1 MNGKGRKL
9 FRSAVGILTSVMMM
23 GAYTTTAMASGIGVI
38 DAKDMLDIHA
48 EANRASAVVGQV
60 MDDGHVA
67 ILAKYNDWVQIQA
80 GEIAGWVPAENL
92 VETEISNEEAVAANE
107 QVIAERTGATASEDE
122 FFAEEEVQQ
131 DETAALQA
139 EASEAVQ
146 NEIEEVQTAEEA
158 ARLEAEAQA
167 KAAEEAARLEAEAQA
182 KAAEKAARLEAEA
195 QAKAAEEAARL
206 EAEAQAKAAEKAARL
221 EAEAQA
227 KAAEEAARLEAE
239 AQAKAAEKAA
249 RLEAEAQAKAAAEE
263 AARAEAEA
271 KAAAE
276 AQAAEEAARLA
287 AEAQAKAAAE
297 EAARIAAE
305 AQQAALAAQ
314 AAQTAAI
321 SAEELKLLAN
331 IIYCEAG
338 SESYVGKVA
347 VGNVIM
353 NRVKSASQPNTITE
367 VVYAKGQFSPV
378 RNGSLQRALSSDK
391 ADAACYQAAIEALAG
406 AQPVGGKLFFR
417 RNNGRSGQVIG
428 HHVFY

>member
-48 EANRASAVVGQV
+48 EANTASAVIGQV
-60 MDDGHVA
+60 MEDGHVA

-139 EASEAVQ
+139 EASKAAQ
-146 NEIEEVQTAEEA
+146 NEIEEVQAAEEAARIEAEAQAKAAAEEAAQLEAEAQAKAAAEEA

-182 KAAEKAARLEAEA
+182 KAAEEAAQLEAEA
-195 QAKAAEEAARL
+195 QAK
-206 EAEAQAKAAEKAARL
+206 
-221 EAEAQA
+221 
-227 KAAEEAARLEAE
+227 
-239 AQAKAAEKAA
+239 
-249 RLEAEAQAKAAAEE
+249 
-263 AARAEAEA
+263 
-271 KAAAE
+271 
-276 AQAAEEAARLA
+276 AAEEAARLA

>member
-1 MNGKGRKL
+1 MEVRMNGKGRKL

-48 EANRASAVVGQV
+48 EANTASAVIGQV
-60 MDDGHVA
+60 MEDGHVA

-107 QVIAERTGATASEDE
+107 QVIAERTGETASEDE

-139 EASEAVQ
+139 EASEAAQ
-146 NEIEEVQTAEEA
+146 NEIEEVQAAEEA
-158 ARLEAEAQA
+158 ARIEAEAQAKAAAEEAARIEAEAQA
-167 KAAEEAARLEAEAQA
+167 KAAEEAAQ
-182 KAAEKAARLEAEA
+182 
-195 QAKAAEEAARL
+195 
-206 EAEAQAKAAEKAARL
+206 
-221 EAEAQA
+221 
-227 KAAEEAARLEAE
+227 
-239 AQAKAAEKAA
+239 
-249 RLEAEAQAKAAAEE
+249 LEAEAQAKAAAEE
-263 AARAEAEA
+263 AARIE
-271 KAAAE
+271 
-276 AQAAEEAARLA
+276 

-297 EAARIAAE
+297 EAARIEAE

-314 AAQTAAI
+314 TAQTAAI

>member
-38 DAKDMLDIHA
+38 DAKDMLGIHA
-48 EANRASAVVGQV
+48 EANRASVVVGQV
-60 MDDGHVA
+60 MEDGHVA
-67 ILAKYNDWVQIQA
+67 ILAKYNGWVQIQA

-92 VETEISNEEAVAANE
+92 VETEISNEEAVAANV
-107 QVIAERTGATASEDE
+107 QVIAERTGAAASEDE

-139 EASEAVQ
+139 EASEAAQ
-146 NEIEEVQTAEEA
+146 NEIEEVQ
-158 ARLEAEAQA
+158 
-167 KAAEEAARLEAEAQA
+167 
-182 KAAEKAARLEAEA
+182 
-195 QAKAAEEAARL
+195 
-206 EAEAQAKAAEKAARL
+206 
-221 EAEAQA
+221 
-227 KAAEEAARLEAE
+227 
-239 AQAKAAEKAA
+239 
-249 RLEAEAQAKAAAEE
+249 AAEE

-276 AQAAEEAARLA
+276 AQAAEEAARAEAEAKAA
-287 AEAQAKAAAE
+287 AEAQAAEEAARAEAEAKAAAEAQAAEEAARIEAEAQAKAAE

-367 VVYAKGQFSPV
+367 VVYARGQFSPV

-391 ADAACYQAAIEALAG
+391 ADATCYQAAIEALAG
-406 AQPVGGKLFFR
+406 AQPVGEKLFFR

>member
-1 MNGKGRKL
+1 MEVRMNGKGRKL

-48 EANRASAVVGQV
+48 EANTASAVIGQV
-60 MDDGHVA
+60 MEDGHVA

-139 EASEAVQ
+139 EASEAAQ
-146 NEIEEVQTAEEA
+146 NEIEEVQAAEEAAQLEAEAQAKAAEEA

-182 KAAEKAARLEAEA
+182 KAA
-195 QAKAAEEAARL
+195 AEEAARL
-206 EAEAQAKAAEKAARL
+206 EAEAQ
-221 EAEAQA
+221 
-227 KAAEEAARLEAE
+227 
-239 AQAKAAEKAA
+239 
-249 RLEAEAQAKAAAEE
+249 
-263 AARAEAEA
+263 
-271 KAAAE
+271 
-276 AQAAEEAARLA
+276 
-287 AEAQAKAAAE
+287 
-297 EAARIAAE
+297 
-305 AQQAALAAQ
+305 QAAL

>member
-1 MNGKGRKL
+1 
-9 FRSAVGILTSVMMM
+9 MM

-48 EANRASAVVGQV
+48 EANTASAVIGQV
-60 MDDGHVA
+60 MEDGHVA

-139 EASEAVQ
+139 EASEAAQ
-146 NEIEEVQTAEEA
+146 NEIEEVQ
-158 ARLEAEAQA
+158 
-167 KAAEEAARLEAEAQA
+167 AAEEAARI
-182 KAAEKAARLEAEA
+182 
-195 QAKAAEEAARL
+195 
-206 EAEAQAKAAEKAARL
+206 
-221 EAEAQA
+221 
-227 KAAEEAARLEAE
+227 
-239 AQAKAAEKAA
+239 
-249 RLEAEAQAKAAAEE
+249 EAEAQAKAAAEE
-263 AARAEAEA
+263 AAQLA
-271 KAAAE
+271 
-276 AQAAEEAARLA
+276 AQAH
-287 AEAQAKAAAE
+287 AKAAE
-297 EAARIAAE
+297 EAARIEAE

>member
-167 KAAEEAARLEAEAQA
+167 KAAAEEAAQ
-182 KAAEKAARLEAEA
+182 LEAEA

-206 EAEAQAKAAEKAARL
+206 EAEAQAKAAAEEAARLEAEAQAKAAAEEAAQL

-239 AQAKAAEKAA
+239 AQAKAA
-249 RLEAEAQAKAAAEE
+249 
-263 AARAEAEA
+263 
-271 KAAAE
+271 
-276 AQAAEEAARLA
+276 AEEAARL
-287 AEAQAKAAAE
+287 E
-297 EAARIAAE
+297 AE

-314 AAQTAAI
+314 TAAI
-321 SAEELKLLAN
+321 STEELKLLAN

>member
-48 EANRASAVVGQV
+48 EANTASAVIGQV
-60 MDDGHVA
+60 MEDGHVA

-139 EASEAVQ
+139 EASEAAQ
-146 NEIEEVQTAEEA
+146 NEIEEVQAAEEA
-158 ARLEAEAQA
+158 ARIEAEAQAKAAAEEAARIEAEAQA
-167 KAAEEAARLEAEAQA
+167 KAAEEAARL
-182 KAAEKAARLEAEA
+182 
-195 QAKAAEEAARL
+195 
-206 EAEAQAKAAEKAARL
+206 
-221 EAEAQA
+221 
-227 KAAEEAARLEAE
+227 
-239 AQAKAAEKAA
+239 
-249 RLEAEAQAKAAAEE
+249 
-263 AARAEAEA
+263 
-271 KAAAE
+271 
-276 AQAAEEAARLA
+276 
-287 AEAQAKAAAE
+287 
-297 EAARIAAE
+297 AAE

-314 AAQTAAI
+314 TAAI
-321 SAEELKLLAN
+321 STEQLKLLAN

>member
-48 EANRASAVVGQV
+48 EANTASAVIGQV
-60 MDDGHVA
+60 MEDGHVA

-107 QVIAERTGATASEDE
+107 QVIAERTGETASEDE

-139 EASEAVQ
+139 EASEAAQ
-146 NEIEEVQTAEEA
+146 NEIEEVQ
-158 ARLEAEAQA
+158 
-167 KAAEEAARLEAEAQA
+167 AAEEAARI
-182 KAAEKAARLEAEA
+182 
-195 QAKAAEEAARL
+195 
-206 EAEAQAKAAEKAARL
+206 
-221 EAEAQA
+221 
-227 KAAEEAARLEAE
+227 
-239 AQAKAAEKAA
+239 
-249 RLEAEAQAKAAAEE
+249 EAEAQAKAAAEE
-263 AARAEAEA
+263 AARIE
-271 KAAAE
+271 
-276 AQAAEEAARLA
+276 
-287 AEAQAKAAAE
+287 AEAQAKAAE

-305 AQQAALAAQ
+305 SQQAALAAQ

-321 SAEELKLLAN
+321 SSEELKLLAN

>member
-1 MNGKGRKL
+1 MEVRMNGKGRKL

-48 EANRASAVVGQV
+48 EANAASAVVGQV
-60 MDDGHVA
+60 MEDGHVA

-139 EASEAVQ
+139 EASEAAQ
-146 NEIEEVQTAEEA
+146 NEIEEVQTAEEAARLEAEAQAKAAAEEAAQLEAEAQAKAAAEEAAQLEAEAQAKAAEEA

-182 KAAEKAARLEAEA
+182 KAA
-195 QAKAAEEAARL
+195 AEEAARL
-206 EAEAQAKAAEKAARL
+206 EAEAQ
-221 EAEAQA
+221 
-227 KAAEEAARLEAE
+227 
-239 AQAKAAEKAA
+239 
-249 RLEAEAQAKAAAEE
+249 
-263 AARAEAEA
+263 
-271 KAAAE
+271 
-276 AQAAEEAARLA
+276 
-287 AEAQAKAAAE
+287 
-297 EAARIAAE
+297 
-305 AQQAALAAQ
+305 QAAL

>member
-48 EANRASAVVGQV
+48 EANTASAVIGQV
-60 MDDGHVA
+60 MEDGHVA

-139 EASEAVQ
+139 EASEAAQ
-146 NEIEEVQTAEEA
+146 NEIEEVQAAEEA
-158 ARLEAEAQA
+158 ARIEAEAQAKAAAEEAAQLEAEAQA
-167 KAAEEAARLEAEAQA
+167 KAAAEEAARLEAEAQA
-182 KAAEKAARLEAEA
+182 KAA
-195 QAKAAEEAARL
+195 AEET
-206 EAEAQAKAAEKAARL
+206 
-221 EAEAQA
+221 
-227 KAAEEAARLEAE
+227 
-239 AQAKAAEKAA
+239 A

-263 AARAEAEA
+263 AARIEAEA
-271 KAAAE
+271 QAK
-276 AQAAEEAARLA
+276 AAEEAARLA
-287 AEAQAKAAAE
+287 AEAQ
-297 EAARIAAE
+297 
-305 AQQAALAAQ
+305 QAAL

-321 SAEELKLLAN
+321 STEELKLLAN

-406 AQPVGGKLFFR
+406 AQPVGDKLFFR

>member
-48 EANRASAVVGQV
+48 EANTASAVIGQV
-60 MDDGHVA
+60 MEDGHVA

-139 EASEAVQ
+139 EASEAAQ

-167 KAAEEAARLEAEAQA
+167 KAAEEAARLEAETQA
-182 KAAEKAARLEAEA
+182 KAAEEAARLEAAA

-206 EAEAQAKAAEKAARL
+206 EAEAQAKAA
-221 EAEAQA
+221 
-227 KAAEEAARLEAE
+227 AEEAARLEAE
-239 AQAKAAEKAA
+239 AQ
-249 RLEAEAQAKAAAEE
+249 
-263 AARAEAEA
+263 
-271 KAAAE
+271 
-276 AQAAEEAARLA
+276 
-287 AEAQAKAAAE
+287 
-297 EAARIAAE
+297 
-305 AQQAALAAQ
+305 QAAL

>member
-48 EANRASAVVGQV
+48 EANTASAVIGQV
-60 MDDGHVA
+60 MEDGHVA

-139 EASEAVQ
+139 EASEAAQ
-146 NEIEEVQTAEEA
+146 NEIEEVQ
-158 ARLEAEAQA
+158 
-167 KAAEEAARLEAEAQA
+167 AAEEAARLEAEAQA
-182 KAAEKAARLEAEA
+182 KAA
-195 QAKAAEEAARL
+195 AEET
-206 EAEAQAKAAEKAARL
+206 
-221 EAEAQA
+221 
-227 KAAEEAARLEAE
+227 
-239 AQAKAAEKAA
+239 A

-263 AARAEAEA
+263 AARIEAEA
-271 KAAAE
+271 QAK
-276 AQAAEEAARLA
+276 AAEEAARL
-287 AEAQAKAAAE
+287 
-297 EAARIAAE
+297 AAE

>member
-48 EANRASAVVGQV
+48 EANTASAVIGQV

-107 QVIAERTGATASEDE
+107 QVIAERTGETASEDE

-139 EASEAVQ
+139 EASEAAQ
-146 NEIEEVQTAEEA
+146 NEIEEVQAAEEA
-158 ARLEAEAQA
+158 ARIEAEAQAKAAAEEAARIEAEAQAKAAAEEAARIEAEAQA

-182 KAAEKAARLEAEA
+182 KAA
-195 QAKAAEEAARL
+195 
-206 EAEAQAKAAEKAARL
+206 
-221 EAEAQA
+221 
-227 KAAEEAARLEAE
+227 
-239 AQAKAAEKAA
+239 
-249 RLEAEAQAKAAAEE
+249 
-263 AARAEAEA
+263 
-271 KAAAE
+271 
-276 AQAAEEAARLA
+276 
-287 AEAQAKAAAE
+287 AE
-297 EAARIAAE
+297 EAARIEAE

-406 AQPVGGKLFFR
+406 AQPVGDKLFFR

>member
-48 EANRASAVVGQV
+48 EANTASAVIGQV
-60 MDDGHVA
+60 MEDGHVA

-139 EASEAVQ
+139 EASEAAQ

-167 KAAEEAARLEAEAQA
+167 KAA
-182 KAAEKAARLEAEA
+182 
-195 QAKAAEEAARL
+195 AEEAARL
-206 EAEAQAKAAEKAARL
+206 EAEVQAKAAAEKAARL
-221 EAEAQA
+221 E
-227 KAAEEAARLEAE
+227 
-239 AQAKAAEKAA
+239 
-249 RLEAEAQAKAAAEE
+249 
-263 AARAEAEA
+263 
-271 KAAAE
+271 
-276 AQAAEEAARLA
+276 

>member
-48 EANRASAVVGQV
+48 EANTASAVIGQV
-60 MDDGHVA
+60 MEDGHVA

-107 QVIAERTGATASEDE
+107 QVIAERTGETASEDE

-139 EASEAVQ
+139 EASEAAQ
-146 NEIEEVQTAEEA
+146 NEIEEVQAAEEA
-158 ARLEAEAQA
+158 ARIEAEAQAKAAAEEAARIEAEAQA

-182 KAAEKAARLEAEA
+182 KAA
-195 QAKAAEEAARL
+195 
-206 EAEAQAKAAEKAARL
+206 
-221 EAEAQA
+221 
-227 KAAEEAARLEAE
+227 
-239 AQAKAAEKAA
+239 
-249 RLEAEAQAKAAAEE
+249 
-263 AARAEAEA
+263 
-271 KAAAE
+271 
-276 AQAAEEAARLA
+276 
-287 AEAQAKAAAE
+287 AE
-297 EAARIAAE
+297 EAARIEAE
-305 AQQAALAAQ
+305 AQQAAL

-406 AQPVGGKLFFR
+406 AQPVGDKLFFR

>member
-1 MNGKGRKL
+1 MEVRMNGKGRKL

-48 EANRASAVVGQV
+48 EANTASAVIGQV
-60 MDDGHVA
+60 MEDGHVA

-139 EASEAVQ
+139 EASEAAQ
-146 NEIEEVQTAEEA
+146 NEIEEVQTAEEAARIEAEAQAKAAAEEA

-182 KAAEKAARLEAEA
+182 KAAEEAAQLEAEA
-195 QAKAAEEAARL
+195 QAK
-206 EAEAQAKAAEKAARL
+206 
-221 EAEAQA
+221 
-227 KAAEEAARLEAE
+227 
-239 AQAKAAEKAA
+239 
-249 RLEAEAQAKAAAEE
+249 
-263 AARAEAEA
+263 
-271 KAAAE
+271 
-276 AQAAEEAARLA
+276 AAEEAARLA

>member
-48 EANRASAVVGQV
+48 EANTASAVIGQV
-60 MDDGHVA
+60 MEDGHVA

-107 QVIAERTGATASEDE
+107 QVIAERTGETASEDE

-139 EASEAVQ
+139 EASEAAQ
-146 NEIEEVQTAEEA
+146 NEIEEVQ
-158 ARLEAEAQA
+158 
-167 KAAEEAARLEAEAQA
+167 AAEEAARI
-182 KAAEKAARLEAEA
+182 
-195 QAKAAEEAARL
+195 
-206 EAEAQAKAAEKAARL
+206 
-221 EAEAQA
+221 
-227 KAAEEAARLEAE
+227 
-239 AQAKAAEKAA
+239 
-249 RLEAEAQAKAAAEE
+249 EAEAQAKAAAEE
-263 AARAEAEA
+263 AARLE
-271 KAAAE
+271 
-276 AQAAEEAARLA
+276 
-287 AEAQAKAAAE
+287 
-297 EAARIAAE
+297 AE
-305 AQQAALAAQ
+305 AQQAAL

>member
-1 MNGKGRKL
+1 MEVRMNGKGRKL

-48 EANRASAVVGQV
+48 EANTASAVIGQV
-60 MDDGHVA
+60 MEDGHVA

-107 QVIAERTGATASEDE
+107 QVIAERTGETASEDE

-139 EASEAVQ
+139 EASEAAQ
-146 NEIEEVQTAEEA
+146 NEIEEVQAAEEA
-158 ARLEAEAQA
+158 ARIEAEAQAKAAAEEAARIEAEAQAKAAAEEAARIEAEAQA
-167 KAAEEAARLEAEAQA
+167 KAAEEAARLEAEAQ
-182 KAAEKAARLEAEA
+182 
-195 QAKAAEEAARL
+195 
-206 EAEAQAKAAEKAARL
+206 
-221 EAEAQA
+221 
-227 KAAEEAARLEAE
+227 
-239 AQAKAAEKAA
+239 
-249 RLEAEAQAKAAAEE
+249 
-263 AARAEAEA
+263 
-271 KAAAE
+271 
-276 AQAAEEAARLA
+276 
-287 AEAQAKAAAE
+287 
-297 EAARIAAE
+297 
-305 AQQAALAAQ
+305 QAALAAQ
-314 AAQTAAI
+314 TAQTAAI

-406 AQPVGGKLFFR
+406 AQPVGDKLFFR

>member
-48 EANRASAVVGQV
+48 EANTASAVVGQV
-60 MDDGHVA
+60 MEDGHVA

-139 EASEAVQ
+139 EASEAAQ
-146 NEIEEVQTAEEA
+146 NEIEEVQAAEEAARLEAEAQAKAAAEEAARLEAEAQAKAAAEEA

-182 KAAEKAARLEAEA
+182 KAAE
-195 QAKAAEEAARL
+195 EAAQL
-206 EAEAQAKAAEKAARL
+206 E
-221 EAEAQA
+221 
-227 KAAEEAARLEAE
+227 
-239 AQAKAAEKAA
+239 
-249 RLEAEAQAKAAAEE
+249 
-263 AARAEAEA
+263 
-271 KAAAE
+271 
-276 AQAAEEAARLA
+276 
-287 AEAQAKAAAE
+287 
-297 EAARIAAE
+297 AE

-367 VVYAKGQFSPV
+367 VIYAKGQFSPV

-391 ADAACYQAAIEALAG
+391 ADAACYQAAIEALSG
-406 AQPVGGKLFFR
+406 AQPVGDKLFFR

>member
-1 MNGKGRKL
+1 
-9 FRSAVGILTSVMMM
+9 MM

-48 EANRASAVVGQV
+48 EANTASAVIGQV
-60 MDDGHVA
+60 MEDGHVA

-107 QVIAERTGATASEDE
+107 QVIAERTGETASEDE

-139 EASEAVQ
+139 EASEAAQ
-146 NEIEEVQTAEEA
+146 NEIEEVQAAEEA
-158 ARLEAEAQA
+158 ARIEAEAQAKAAAEEAAQLAAQAQAKAAEEAARIEAEAQA
-167 KAAEEAARLEAEAQA
+167 KAAEEAARIE
-182 KAAEKAARLEAEA
+182 
-195 QAKAAEEAARL
+195 
-206 EAEAQAKAAEKAARL
+206 
-221 EAEAQA
+221 
-227 KAAEEAARLEAE
+227 
-239 AQAKAAEKAA
+239 
-249 RLEAEAQAKAAAEE
+249 
-263 AARAEAEA
+263 
-271 KAAAE
+271 
-276 AQAAEEAARLA
+276 
-287 AEAQAKAAAE
+287 
-297 EAARIAAE
+297 AE

>member
-48 EANRASAVVGQV
+48 EANTASAVIGQV
-60 MDDGHVA
+60 MEDGHVA

-139 EASEAVQ
+139 EASEAAQ
-146 NEIEEVQTAEEA
+146 NEIEEVQ
-158 ARLEAEAQA
+158 
-167 KAAEEAARLEAEAQA
+167 AAEE
-182 KAAEKAARLEAEA
+182 
-195 QAKAAEEAARL
+195 
-206 EAEAQAKAAEKAARL
+206 
-221 EAEAQA
+221 
-227 KAAEEAARLEAE
+227 
-239 AQAKAAEKAA
+239 AA

-263 AARAEAEA
+263 AARIEAEAQA

-276 AQAAEEAARLA
+276 EAARIEAEAQAKAAEEAARLE

>member
-1 MNGKGRKL
+1 MEVRMNGKGRKL

-48 EANRASAVVGQV
+48 EANTASAVIGQV
-60 MDDGHVA
+60 MEDGHVA

-139 EASEAVQ
+139 EASEAAQ

-167 KAAEEAARLEAEAQA
+167 KAAAEE
-182 KAAEKAARLEAEA
+182 AARLEAEA
-195 QAKAAEEAARL
+195 QAKAAEEAARI
-206 EAEAQAKAAEKAARL
+206 EAEAQAKAAAEEAARI

-227 KAAEEAARLEAE
+227 KAAEEAARL
-239 AQAKAAEKAA
+239 
-249 RLEAEAQAKAAAEE
+249 
-263 AARAEAEA
+263 
-271 KAAAE
+271 
-276 AQAAEEAARLA
+276 
-287 AEAQAKAAAE
+287 
-297 EAARIAAE
+297 AAE

-428 HHVFY
+428 NHVFY

>member
-48 EANRASAVVGQV
+48 EANTASAVIGQV
-60 MDDGHVA
+60 MEDGHVA

-107 QVIAERTGATASEDE
+107 QVIAERTGETASEDE

-139 EASEAVQ
+139 EASEAAQ
-146 NEIEEVQTAEEA
+146 NEIEEVQ
-158 ARLEAEAQA
+158 
-167 KAAEEAARLEAEAQA
+167 AAEEAARI
-182 KAAEKAARLEAEA
+182 
-195 QAKAAEEAARL
+195 
-206 EAEAQAKAAEKAARL
+206 
-221 EAEAQA
+221 
-227 KAAEEAARLEAE
+227 
-239 AQAKAAEKAA
+239 
-249 RLEAEAQAKAAAEE
+249 EAEAQAKAAAEE
-263 AARAEAEA
+263 AARIE
-271 KAAAE
+271 
-276 AQAAEEAARLA
+276 

-297 EAARIAAE
+297 EAARIEAEAQAKAAAEEAARIEAEAQAKAAAEEAAQLEAEAQAKAAVEEAARIEAE

-314 AAQTAAI
+314 TAQTAAI

>member
-48 EANRASAVVGQV
+48 EANTASAVIGQV
-60 MDDGHVA
+60 MEDGHVA

-139 EASEAVQ
+139 EASKAAQ
-146 NEIEEVQTAEEA
+146 NEIEEVQAAEEA
-158 ARLEAEAQA
+158 ARIEAEAQAKAAAEEAAQLEAEAQAKAAAEEAAQLEAEAQA

-182 KAAEKAARLEAEA
+182 KAA
-195 QAKAAEEAARL
+195 AEEAARL
-206 EAEAQAKAAEKAARL
+206 EAEAQ
-221 EAEAQA
+221 
-227 KAAEEAARLEAE
+227 
-239 AQAKAAEKAA
+239 
-249 RLEAEAQAKAAAEE
+249 
-263 AARAEAEA
+263 
-271 KAAAE
+271 
-276 AQAAEEAARLA
+276 
-287 AEAQAKAAAE
+287 
-297 EAARIAAE
+297 
-305 AQQAALAAQ
+305 QAAL

-378 RNGSLQRALSSDK
+378 RNGSLQRALSRDK

>member
-1 MNGKGRKL
+1 MEVRMNGKGRKL

-48 EANRASAVVGQV
+48 EANTASAVIGQV
-60 MDDGHVA
+60 MEDGHVA

-107 QVIAERTGATASEDE
+107 QVIAERTGETASEDE

-139 EASEAVQ
+139 EASEAAQ
-146 NEIEEVQTAEEA
+146 NEIEEVQAAEEA
-158 ARLEAEAQA
+158 ARIEAEAQAKAAAEEAAQLAAQAQAKAAEEAARIEAEAQA
-167 KAAEEAARLEAEAQA
+167 KAAEEAARIE
-182 KAAEKAARLEAEA
+182 
-195 QAKAAEEAARL
+195 
-206 EAEAQAKAAEKAARL
+206 
-221 EAEAQA
+221 
-227 KAAEEAARLEAE
+227 
-239 AQAKAAEKAA
+239 
-249 RLEAEAQAKAAAEE
+249 
-263 AARAEAEA
+263 
-271 KAAAE
+271 
-276 AQAAEEAARLA
+276 
-287 AEAQAKAAAE
+287 
-297 EAARIAAE
+297 AE

>member
-48 EANRASAVVGQV
+48 EANTASAVVGQV
-60 MDDGHVA
+60 MEDGHVA

-139 EASEAVQ
+139 EASEAAQ

-167 KAAEEAARLEAEAQA
+167 KAAAEEAARIEAEAQAKAAAEEAARLAAEAQAKAAEEAAQLEAEAQA
-182 KAAEKAARLEAEA
+182 KAAEEAARLAAEA

-206 EAEAQAKAAEKAARL
+206 EAEAQ
-221 EAEAQA
+221 
-227 KAAEEAARLEAE
+227 
-239 AQAKAAEKAA
+239 
-249 RLEAEAQAKAAAEE
+249 
-263 AARAEAEA
+263 
-271 KAAAE
+271 
-276 AQAAEEAARLA
+276 
-287 AEAQAKAAAE
+287 
-297 EAARIAAE
+297 
-305 AQQAALAAQ
+305 QAAL

>member
-1 MNGKGRKL
+1 M

-48 EANRASAVVGQV
+48 EANTASAVIGQV
-60 MDDGHVA
+60 MEDGHVA

-139 EASEAVQ
+139 EASEAAQ
-146 NEIEEVQTAEEA
+146 NEIEEVQAAEEAARIEAEAQAKAAAEEAAQLEAEAQAKAAAEEAAQLEAEAQAKAAEEA

-182 KAAEKAARLEAEA
+182 KAA
-195 QAKAAEEAARL
+195 AEEAARL
-206 EAEAQAKAAEKAARL
+206 EAEAQ
-221 EAEAQA
+221 
-227 KAAEEAARLEAE
+227 
-239 AQAKAAEKAA
+239 
-249 RLEAEAQAKAAAEE
+249 
-263 AARAEAEA
+263 
-271 KAAAE
+271 
-276 AQAAEEAARLA
+276 
-287 AEAQAKAAAE
+287 
-297 EAARIAAE
+297 
-305 AQQAALAAQ
+305 QAAL

>member
-48 EANRASAVVGQV
+48 EANTASAVIGQV
-60 MDDGHVA
+60 MEDGHVA

-139 EASEAVQ
+139 EASEAAQ
-146 NEIEEVQTAEEA
+146 NEIEEVQATEEA
-158 ARLEAEAQA
+158 ARI
-167 KAAEEAARLEAEAQA
+167 
-182 KAAEKAARLEAEA
+182 
-195 QAKAAEEAARL
+195 
-206 EAEAQAKAAEKAARL
+206 
-221 EAEAQA
+221 
-227 KAAEEAARLEAE
+227 
-239 AQAKAAEKAA
+239 
-249 RLEAEAQAKAAAEE
+249 EAEAQAKAAAEE
-263 AARAEAEA
+263 AA
-271 KAAAE
+271 
-276 AQAAEEAARLA
+276 QLA
-287 AEAQAKAAAE
+287 AQAQAKAAAE

>member
-48 EANRASAVVGQV
+48 EANTASAVVGQV

-67 ILAKYNDWVQIQA
+67 ILTKYNDWVQIQA

-139 EASEAVQ
+139 EASEAAQ

-167 KAAEEAARLEAEAQA
+167 KAA
-182 KAAEKAARLEAEA
+182 
-195 QAKAAEEAARL
+195 AEEAA
-206 EAEAQAKAAEKAARL
+206 Q
-221 EAEAQA
+221 
-227 KAAEEAARLEAE
+227 
-239 AQAKAAEKAA
+239 
-249 RLEAEAQAKAAAEE
+249 LEAEAQAKAAAEE
-263 AARAEAEA
+263 AARLEAEVQA
-271 KAAAE
+271 KA
-276 AQAAEEAARLA
+276 AAEEAARLE

>member
-48 EANRASAVVGQV
+48 EANTASAVIGQV
-60 MDDGHVA
+60 MEDGHVA

-139 EASEAVQ
+139 EASEAAQ
-146 NEIEEVQTAEEA
+146 NEIEEVQAAEEA
-158 ARLEAEAQA
+158 ARIEAEAQA
-167 KAAEEAARLEAEAQA
+167 KEAAEEAARIE
-182 KAAEKAARLEAEA
+182 
-195 QAKAAEEAARL
+195 
-206 EAEAQAKAAEKAARL
+206 
-221 EAEAQA
+221 
-227 KAAEEAARLEAE
+227 
-239 AQAKAAEKAA
+239 
-249 RLEAEAQAKAAAEE
+249 
-263 AARAEAEA
+263 
-271 KAAAE
+271 
-276 AQAAEEAARLA
+276 

-305 AQQAALAAQ
+305 AQQASLAAQ

>member
-1 MNGKGRKL
+1 MEVRMNGKGRKL

-48 EANRASAVVGQV
+48 EANTASAVVGQV

-139 EASEAVQ
+139 EASEAAQ

-167 KAAEEAARLEAEAQA
+167 KAAAEEAAQLEAEAQA
-182 KAAEKAARLEAEA
+182 KAAAEEAARLEAEVQAKTAAEEAARLEAEA

-206 EAEAQAKAAEKAARL
+206 E
-221 EAEAQA
+221 
-227 KAAEEAARLEAE
+227 
-239 AQAKAAEKAA
+239 
-249 RLEAEAQAKAAAEE
+249 
-263 AARAEAEA
+263 
-271 KAAAE
+271 
-276 AQAAEEAARLA
+276 

>member
-48 EANRASAVVGQV
+48 EANTASAVVGQV
-60 MDDGHVA
+60 MEDGHVA

-139 EASEAVQ
+139 EASEAAQ
-146 NEIEEVQTAEEA
+146 NEIEEVQAAEEA
-158 ARLEAEAQA
+158 ARIEAEAQA
-167 KAAEEAARLEAEAQA
+167 KAAEEAAQLE
-182 KAAEKAARLEAEA
+182 
-195 QAKAAEEAARL
+195 
-206 EAEAQAKAAEKAARL
+206 
-221 EAEAQA
+221 
-227 KAAEEAARLEAE
+227 
-239 AQAKAAEKAA
+239 
-249 RLEAEAQAKAAAEE
+249 
-263 AARAEAEA
+263 
-271 KAAAE
+271 
-276 AQAAEEAARLA
+276 

>member
-48 EANRASAVVGQV
+48 EANAASAVVGQV
-60 MDDGHVA
+60 MEDGHVA

-139 EASEAVQ
+139 EASEAAQ
-146 NEIEEVQTAEEA
+146 NEIEEVQAAEEAARLEAEAQAKAAAEEAARLEAEAQAKAAAEEA

-182 KAAEKAARLEAEA
+182 KAAE
-195 QAKAAEEAARL
+195 EAAQL
-206 EAEAQAKAAEKAARL
+206 E
-221 EAEAQA
+221 
-227 KAAEEAARLEAE
+227 
-239 AQAKAAEKAA
+239 
-249 RLEAEAQAKAAAEE
+249 
-263 AARAEAEA
+263 
-271 KAAAE
+271 
-276 AQAAEEAARLA
+276 
-287 AEAQAKAAAE
+287 
-297 EAARIAAE
+297 AE

-314 AAQTAAI
+314 AAQTAAV

>member
-48 EANRASAVVGQV
+48 EANTASAVIGQV
-60 MDDGHVA
+60 MEDGHVA

-107 QVIAERTGATASEDE
+107 QVIAERTGETASEDE

-139 EASEAVQ
+139 EASEAAQ
-146 NEIEEVQTAEEA
+146 NEIEEVQAAEEA
-158 ARLEAEAQA
+158 ARIEAEAQAKAAAEEAARIEAEAQA
-167 KAAEEAARLEAEAQA
+167 KAAEEAAQ
-182 KAAEKAARLEAEA
+182 
-195 QAKAAEEAARL
+195 
-206 EAEAQAKAAEKAARL
+206 
-221 EAEAQA
+221 
-227 KAAEEAARLEAE
+227 
-239 AQAKAAEKAA
+239 
-249 RLEAEAQAKAAAEE
+249 LEAEAQAKAAAEE
-263 AARAEAEA
+263 AARIEAEA
-271 KAAAE
+271 
-276 AQAAEEAARLA
+276 QV
-287 AEAQAKAAAE
+287 KAAAE
-297 EAARIAAE
+297 EAARIEAE

-314 AAQTAAI
+314 TAQTAAI

>member
-48 EANRASAVVGQV
+48 EANTASAVVGQV
-60 MDDGHVA
+60 MEDGHVA

-139 EASEAVQ
+139 EASEAAQ
-146 NEIEEVQTAEEA
+146 NEIEEVQ
-158 ARLEAEAQA
+158 
-167 KAAEEAARLEAEAQA
+167 AAEEAARLE
-182 KAAEKAARLEAEA
+182 
-195 QAKAAEEAARL
+195 
-206 EAEAQAKAAEKAARL
+206 
-221 EAEAQA
+221 
-227 KAAEEAARLEAE
+227 
-239 AQAKAAEKAA
+239 
-249 RLEAEAQAKAAAEE
+249 
-263 AARAEAEA
+263 
-271 KAAAE
+271 
-276 AQAAEEAARLA
+276 
-287 AEAQAKAAAE
+287 
-297 EAARIAAE
+297 AE

-391 ADAACYQAAIEALAG
+391 ADAACYQAAIEALSG
-406 AQPVGGKLFFR
+406 AQPVGDKLFFR

>member
-48 EANRASAVVGQV
+48 EANTASAVIGQV
-60 MDDGHVA
+60 MEDGHVA

-107 QVIAERTGATASEDE
+107 QVIAERTGETASEDE

-139 EASEAVQ
+139 EASEAAQ
-146 NEIEEVQTAEEA
+146 NEIEEVQ
-158 ARLEAEAQA
+158 
-167 KAAEEAARLEAEAQA
+167 
-182 KAAEKAARLEAEA
+182 
-195 QAKAAEEAARL
+195 
-206 EAEAQAKAAEKAARL
+206 
-221 EAEAQA
+221 
-227 KAAEEAARLEAE
+227 
-239 AQAKAAEKAA
+239 
-249 RLEAEAQAKAAAEE
+249 
-263 AARAEAEA
+263 
-271 KAAAE
+271 
-276 AQAAEEAARLA
+276 
-287 AEAQAKAAAE
+287 AAE
-297 EAARIAAE
+297 EAARIEAE

-314 AAQTAAI
+314 TAQTAAI

>member
-48 EANRASAVVGQV
+48 EANTASAVVGQV
-60 MDDGHVA
+60 MEDGHVA

-139 EASEAVQ
+139 EASEAAQ
-146 NEIEEVQTAEEA
+146 NEIEEVQAAEEAARIEAEAQAKAAAEEAAQLEAEAQAKAAAEEAAQLEAEAQAKAAEEA

-182 KAAEKAARLEAEA
+182 KAA
-195 QAKAAEEAARL
+195 AEEAARL
-206 EAEAQAKAAEKAARL
+206 EAEAQ
-221 EAEAQA
+221 
-227 KAAEEAARLEAE
+227 
-239 AQAKAAEKAA
+239 
-249 RLEAEAQAKAAAEE
+249 
-263 AARAEAEA
+263 
-271 KAAAE
+271 
-276 AQAAEEAARLA
+276 
-287 AEAQAKAAAE
+287 
-297 EAARIAAE
+297 
-305 AQQAALAAQ
+305 QAAL

>member
-48 EANRASAVVGQV
+48 EANTASAVVGQV
-60 MDDGHVA
+60 MEDGHVA

-139 EASEAVQ
+139 EASEAAQ

-158 ARLEAEAQA
+158 ARIEAEAQA
-167 KAAEEAARLEAEAQA
+167 KADEEAARI
-182 KAAEKAARLEAEA
+182 
-195 QAKAAEEAARL
+195 
-206 EAEAQAKAAEKAARL
+206 
-221 EAEAQA
+221 
-227 KAAEEAARLEAE
+227 
-239 AQAKAAEKAA
+239 
-249 RLEAEAQAKAAAEE
+249 EAEAQAKAAAEE
-263 AARAEAEA
+263 AARIE
-271 KAAAE
+271 
-276 AQAAEEAARLA
+276 
-287 AEAQAKAAAE
+287 
-297 EAARIAAE
+297 AE

-314 AAQTAAI
+314 TAAV

-406 AQPVGGKLFFR
+406 AQPVGG
-417 RNNGRSGQVIG
+417 NNGRSGQVIG

>member
-48 EANRASAVVGQV
+48 EANTASAVIGQV
-60 MDDGHVA
+60 MEDGHVA

-139 EASEAVQ
+139 EASEAAQ
-146 NEIEEVQTAEEA
+146 NEIEEVQAAEEA
-158 ARLEAEAQA
+158 ARIEAEAQAKAAAEEAAQLEAEAQAKAAAEEAAQLEAEAQA
-167 KAAEEAARLEAEAQA
+167 KAAEEAARL
-182 KAAEKAARLEAEA
+182 
-195 QAKAAEEAARL
+195 
-206 EAEAQAKAAEKAARL
+206 
-221 EAEAQA
+221 
-227 KAAEEAARLEAE
+227 
-239 AQAKAAEKAA
+239 
-249 RLEAEAQAKAAAEE
+249 
-263 AARAEAEA
+263 
-271 KAAAE
+271 
-276 AQAAEEAARLA
+276 
-287 AEAQAKAAAE
+287 
-297 EAARIAAE
+297 AAE

-314 AAQTAAI
+314 AAQTAAV

>member
-48 EANRASAVVGQV
+48 EANTASAVIGQV
-60 MDDGHVA
+60 MEDGHVA

-92 VETEISNEEAVAANE
+92 VETEISNEEAIAANE
-107 QVIAERTGATASEDE
+107 QVIAERTGETASEDE

-139 EASEAVQ
+139 EASEAAQ
-146 NEIEEVQTAEEA
+146 NEIEEVQ
-158 ARLEAEAQA
+158 
-167 KAAEEAARLEAEAQA
+167 AAEEAARI
-182 KAAEKAARLEAEA
+182 
-195 QAKAAEEAARL
+195 
-206 EAEAQAKAAEKAARL
+206 
-221 EAEAQA
+221 
-227 KAAEEAARLEAE
+227 
-239 AQAKAAEKAA
+239 
-249 RLEAEAQAKAAAEE
+249 EAEAQAKAAAEE
-263 AARAEAEA
+263 AARIE
-271 KAAAE
+271 
-276 AQAAEEAARLA
+276 

-297 EAARIAAE
+297 EAAQLEAEAQAKAAVEEAARIEAE

-314 AAQTAAI
+314 TAQTAAI